1 MVPPVTNRHNILP
14 DSPSGW
20 PEELRKINCG
30 RKNVAAVMSATAK
43 FMRRKLIEVLG
54 KISEI
59 NAISRRKIKT
69 LFVKDIC
76 RLGHKSSF
84 FLSPCGTR
92 WSADMCRWNSFK
104 QGTTLFPG
112 LSPTRLRREPWE
124 RGWTGYI
131 LLLLTGC
138 LWDWRLLNSAGS
150 TLADSAVY
158 IYRTNGTNAF

>member
-20 PEELRKINCG
+20 PEELRKINWG

-104 QGTTLFPG
+104 QGTTLG
-112 LSPTRLRREPWE
+112 TRLNRVYTFTIDRMS
-124 RGWTGYI
+124 
-131 LLLLTGC
+131 L
-138 LWDWRLLNSAGS
+138 RLK
-150 TLADSAVY
+150 
-158 IYRTNGTNAF
+158 AFEQCRVNVGRLCSRHIPYQLYQRFLKI

>member
-112 LSPTRLRREPWE
+112 FPPTRLRREPWE

-138 LWDWRLLNSAGS
+138 LWDWGLLNSAGS

>member
-1 MVPPVTNRHNILP
+1 M
-14 DSPSGW
+14 
-20 PEELRKINCG
+20 
-30 RKNVAAVMSATAK
+30 AAVMSATAK

-92 WSADMCRWNSFK
+92 
-104 QGTTLFPG
+104 
-112 LSPTRLRREPWE
+112 
-124 RGWTGYI
+124 
-131 LLLLTGC
+131 
-138 LWDWRLLNSAGS
+138 
-150 TLADSAVY
+150 
-158 IYRTNGTNAF
+158 